1 MYRIKEHTYNRADE
15 LGLKVY
21 PSKRKHK
28 KIDVYKDDDYLVSI
42 GDNRY
47 KDYPTYL
54 EEDGEIK
61 ANQKRSLY
69 HKRHKKDLNYFKG
82 FLAYHLLW

>member
-1 MYRIKEHTYNRADE
+1 MYRIKQYTYNKADE

-21 PSKRKHK
+21 PSKKKHK
-28 KIDVYKDDDYLVSI
+28 KIDVYKDGDYLVSI

-54 EEDGEIK
+54 EEDKELAEK
-61 ANQKRSLY
+61 KKLLY
-69 HKRHKKDLNYFKG
+69 RKRHQKDLNYLKG
-82 FLAYHLLW
+82 SLAYHLLW